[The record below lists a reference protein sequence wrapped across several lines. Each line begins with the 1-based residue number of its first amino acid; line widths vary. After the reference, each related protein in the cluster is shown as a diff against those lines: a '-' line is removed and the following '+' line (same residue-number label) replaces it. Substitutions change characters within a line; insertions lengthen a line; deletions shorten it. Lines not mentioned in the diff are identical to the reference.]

1 MDELWLGKEWE
12 ICGGVEVVETWLFGG
27 EFVGA
32 CDMIAIWGK
41 ESVVVV
47 LAEDTSFGDVSED
60 SLKEND
66 CSSKMI
72 WRDIEREEKKI

>member
-1 MDELWLGKEWE
+1 
-12 ICGGVEVVETWLFGG
+12 
-27 EFVGA
+27 
-32 CDMIAIWGK
+32 MIAIWGK

-72 WRDIEREEKKI
+72 